1 MSGREPQVQHV
12 PRFTLECG
20 TELRDV
26 RQAYYLDG
34 TLNAKRDN
42 LVIVFHAL
50 TGDADAAGGWWREV
64 IGPGRA
70 LDTDRFAVL
79 APNLLG
85 SCYGTTGPSDYAVGS
100 EGGGEEN
107 GGGDGGGDAE
117 FPPVTPRDQ
126 ARLAGLLVDELGVE
140 SPALIAGG
148 SLGGMVAL
156 EWALEHPGRARAVVA
171 MAAPAAHTAYAI
183 GWNHIQ
189 RQLVAELGGRGI
201 ELARQVAMMT
211 FRTEAELGE
220 RFGRCTTGGSECAAG
235 AGGWGGASGP
245 DGRGGGDGSGSGGGS
260 GSGWQV
266 ASWLD
271 HHGHKLRGRFDAATY
286 ATLLGAM
293 DAHDVGRGRG
303 GVARALASLSCRVVA
318 VGIRGDLLY
327 SADEVYHWSAL
338 AGAEYV
344 EITSRHGHDAF
355 LLEHEQVGR
364 ILAGAAS
371 GQGS

>member
-1 MSGREPQVQHV
+1 MQHV
-12 PRFTLECG
+12 PHFALECG
-20 TELRDV
+20 TVLEDV

-34 TLNAKRDN
+34 ALNEQRDN
-42 LVIVFHAL
+42 VVVVLHAL
-50 TGDADAAGGWWREV
+50 TGDADATGSWWREV

-70 LDTDRFAVL
+70 VDTDRYAVL

-85 SCYGTTGPSDYAVGS
+85 SCYGSTGPANYGQR
-100 EGGGEEN
+100 
-107 GGGDGGGDAE
+107 E

-126 ARLAGLLVDELGVE
+126 ARFVGLLVNELGVE
-140 SPALIAGG
+140 SLALITGG
-148 SLGGMVAL
+148 SLGGMVAM
-156 EWALEHPGRARAVVA
+156 EWALEHPGRARSVVA

-189 RQLVAELGGRGI
+189 RQLVEELGGRGI

-220 RFGRCTTGGSECAAG
+220 RFGRCTV
-235 AGGWGGASGP
+235 
-245 DGRGGGDGSGSGGGS
+245 GGS
-260 GSGWQV
+260 GCQNREGSGNAASASRSGGWQV
-266 ASWLD
+266 TSWLD
-271 HHGHKLRGRFDAATY
+271 HHGRKLRGRYDGATY

-303 GVARALASLSCRVVA
+303 GVARALASLTGRVVA

-338 AGAEYV
+338 AGAEYE
-344 EITSRHGHDAF
+344 EIASAHGHDAF

-364 ILAGAAS
+364 ILAGALGAPGS
-371 GQGS
+371 GT

>member
-1 MSGREPQVQHV
+1 VQHV
-12 PRFTLECG
+12 PRFVLECG
-20 TELRDV
+20 AELENV

-34 TLNAKRDN
+34 ALNARRDN
-42 LVIVFHAL
+42 LVVVFHAL
-50 TGDADAAGGWWREV
+50 TGNADAAGDWWREV

-85 SCYGTTGPSDYAVGS
+85 SCYGTTGPGDYA
-100 EGGGEEN
+100 EG
-107 GGGDGGGDAE
+107 E

-126 ARLAGLLVDELGVE
+126 ARLAGVLVNHLGVE
-140 SPALIAGG
+140 SPALVAGG

-189 RQLVAELGGRGI
+189 RRLVTELGERGI

-211 FRTEAELGE
+211 FRTESELGG
-220 RFGRCTTGGSECAAG
+220 RFGRCTAR
-235 AGGWGGASGP
+235 
-245 DGRGGGDGSGSGGGS
+245 DGR
-260 GSGWQV
+260 WQV

-271 HHGHKLRGRFDAATY
+271 HHGRKLRERFDAATY
-286 ATLLGAM
+286 AALLDAM

-303 GVARALASLSCRVVA
+303 GVASALASLTGRVVA
-318 VGIRGDLLY
+318 VGIPGDLLY
-327 SADEVYHWSAL
+327 SAEEVYHWSAL
-338 AGAEYV
+338 AGARYE
-344 EITSRHGHDAF
+344 EISSVHGHDAF
-355 LLEHEQVGR
+355 LLEHDQVGR
-364 ILAGAAS
+364 ILAEALA
-371 GQGS
+371 

>member
-1 MSGREPQVQHV
+1 VSERKLHVQHV
-12 PRFTLECG
+12 PHFALECG
-20 TELRDV
+20 TVLENV

-34 TLNAKRDN
+34 ALDARRDN
-42 LVIVFHAL
+42 LVVVFHAL

-79 APNLLG
+79 SPNLLG
-85 SCYGTTGPSDYAVGS
+85 SCYGTTGPADYT
-100 EGGGEEN
+100 
-107 GGGDGGGDAE
+107 DGE

-126 ARLAGLLVDELGVE
+126 ARLAGLLVNHLGAE
-140 SPALIAGG
+140 SPALVAGG

-189 RQLVAELGGRGI
+189 RQLVEELGGRGI

-220 RFGRCTTGGSECAAG
+220 RFGRCT
-235 AGGWGGASGP
+235 AGGC
-245 DGRGGGDGSGSGGGS
+245 GGGGGGE
-260 GSGWQV
+260 WQV
-266 ASWLD
+266 TSWLD
-271 HHGHKLRGRFDAATY
+271 HHGRKLRGRFDAATY

-303 GVARALASLSCRVVA
+303 GVARALASLTGRVVA

-338 AGAEYV
+338 AGAEYE
-344 EITSRHGHDAF
+344 EITSAHGHDAF

-364 ILAGAAS
+364 ILAAAAGGEGES
-371 GQGS
+371 